1 MNTASRFLRRLVP
14 VLLWFPITAFAVNL
28 DDYLWKNRLLILV
41 APGISDPV
49 VEQVRDKL
57 ESQTQEL
64 VDRDLLVIQLF
75 RHGQS
80 FIGDR
85 PVPVGEAE
93 QMRLQLDVDPDD
105 KVLVLIGK
113 DGGIKRRASLRTDLG
128 EIFRQIDAMPMRQ
141 YEMGK

>member
-1 MNTASRFLRRLVP
+1 M
-14 VLLWFPITAFAVNL
+14 
-28 DDYLWKNRLLILV
+28 
-41 APGISDPV
+41 

-141 YEMGK
+141 YEMRK